1 MLELKIKLNIINDIK
16 EFLATATK
24 IDEDVD
30 LIKGRYI
37 IDAKSTMGLFTV
49 DLSEPVKIVIH
60 SDNKDLLELFR
71 KWEVQ

>member
-16 EFLATATK
+16 EFLAAATK
-24 IDEDVD
+24 TAEDID
-30 LIKGRYI
+30 LIKGRYV

-60 SDNKDLLELFR
+60 SDNKELLEPFR
-71 KWEVQ
+71 KWEVK